1 MDVVWM
7 EAAMSES
14 TLAYLLGPTVMVIV
28 CAVLW
33 ILAHHHKSTHP
44 DSRARRLRWLDT
56 YHGDWRH
63 RH

>member
-1 MDVVWM
+1 M

-14 TLAYLLGPTVMVIV
+14 ILAYLLGPSVMIFV

-33 ILAHHHKSTHP
+33 IAAHHHNKTAHRDP
-44 DSRARRLRWLDT
+44 RARRLRWLDT